1 MKIGVSILVLVVGI
15 VVVVVLMRSLGD
27 DVSDIRSG
35 FERNREVPEFPE
47 VTMPLIDWAKP
58 VYTTIPPKVPE
69 EAEFE
74 IMFCVLESVSAER
87 GRVRCTGTISSPRE
101 GTATIKCEGYAS
113 AQQARRDRPVVAFS
127 AERFEVESLVAQ
139 WTATG
144 LYSLNKQVEV
154 ARCAVYGWPT

>member
-1 MKIGVSILVLVVGI
+1 MKIGVSLLVLVVGI

-47 VTMPLIDWAKP
+47 VTMPLINWATP

-74 IMFCVLESVSAER
+74 ITFCVLESVGAER
-87 GRVRCTGTISSPRE
+87 GRVRCTGTVASPNE
-101 GTATIKCEGYAS
+101 GTATIKCEGYSS
-113 AQQARRDRPVVAFS
+113 AQQARRDRPVVEFS
-127 AERFEVESLVAQ
+127 AKDFKVEELPAR
-139 WTATG
+139 WTLAG
-144 LYSLNKQVEV
+144 FYNLNKTVEV
-154 ARCAVYGWPT
+154 ARCAVYGWPG